1 MQNEIKIIINKVRQL
16 LSRVFKHQNEQLPY
30 IVISIV
36 AILIVIGSVNVFI
49 ELTQNLK
56 TNALAEFDTI
66 ITDYILTYRAPSL
79 TQYFIYITNI
89 GDVFGYLIVFILS
102 NLAFLM
108 IFKNWKYVIQL
119 SVVLVLALSS
129 NLILKRIINR
139 SRPELEHLVTVETL
153 SYPSGHAMT
162 AMAFYGFLIYLFYT
176 FRINPILKIGIII
189 LLTFLILSIGIS
201 RIYLGVHF
209 PSDIVG
215 GFIAGFIWVIL
226 CALIFNFIRVFRKDP
241 RTKF

>member
-16 LSRVFKHQNEQLPY
+16 LSTVFKHQNEQLPY

-66 ITDYILTYRAPSL
+66 ITDYILTYRTPSL

-226 CALIFNFIRVFRKDP
+226 CGLIFNFIRVFRKDP